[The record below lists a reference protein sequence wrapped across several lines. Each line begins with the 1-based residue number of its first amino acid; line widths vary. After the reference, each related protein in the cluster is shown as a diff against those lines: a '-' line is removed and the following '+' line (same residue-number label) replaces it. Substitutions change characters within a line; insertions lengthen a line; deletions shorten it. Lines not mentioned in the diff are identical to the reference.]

1 MKKKML
7 FFVNPNAGHS
17 EIRNNLMEVL
27 EIFTLAG
34 YDVTVHPTS
43 RPREITE
50 ILTADAEG
58 YDIIVATGG
67 DGTLNETVSGLMR
80 MEKRPL
86 LGYIPGGTVNDV
98 ASTLRVPKNPLEA
111 ARAIVSGREIEVDV
125 GRHNNNWFT
134 YVAAFGAFT
143 DVAYLT
149 PQGEKR
155 ILGRLAYLLAGVKA
169 LGEIRPIHVR
179 VEHDEGTIE
188 DDVLFGLVAS
198 TTSVGG
204 FKAKGELD
212 ICLND
217 GLHEVVLVRDIK
229 TLFGFTD
236 VASALLRQDFTGPHF
251 HMLQTR
257 NIRFDFDREVPWTLD
272 GEFGGSGRTAVI
284 RNHCRALRIMVPAH
298 VRQLPVLG

>member
-7 FFVNPNAGHS
+7 FFVNPNAGHA
-17 EIRNNLMEVL
+17 EIRTNLMQVL

-43 RPREITE
+43 HAKEITE
-50 ILTADAEG
+50 VLVSDGES
-58 YDIIVATGG
+58 YDIIVSTGG
-67 DGTLNETVSGLMR
+67 DGTLNETVSGLMQL
-80 MEKRPL
+80 ENRPV

-98 ASTLRVPKNPLEA
+98 ASTLRLPKNPLEA
-111 ARAIVSGREIEVDV
+111 ARAIVSGRIAQMDV
-125 GRHNNNWFT
+125 GRHNQNWFA

-149 PQGEKR
+149 PQGDKR

-169 LGEIRPIHVR
+169 LGEIHPIHVR
-179 VEHDEGTIE
+179 IEHDEGVIE

-204 FKAKGELD
+204 FRAKGELD

-229 TLFGFTD
+229 TLLGFTD
-236 VASALLRQDFTGPHF
+236 VAAALLRQDFTGNYF
-251 HMLQTR
+251 HMFKAR
-257 NIRFDFDREVPWTLD
+257 NIRFDFDGDIPWTLD
-272 GEFGGSGRTAVI
+272 GEYGGSGSTAVI
-284 RNHCRALRIMVPAH
+284 QNISRALRIMVPAY
-298 VRQLPVLG
+298 VGQLPMRD